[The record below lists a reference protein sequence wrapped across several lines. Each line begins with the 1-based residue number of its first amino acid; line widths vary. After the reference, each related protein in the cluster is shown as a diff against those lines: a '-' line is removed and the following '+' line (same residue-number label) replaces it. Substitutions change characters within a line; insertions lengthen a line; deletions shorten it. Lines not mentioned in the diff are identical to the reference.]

1 MKPAVM
7 IDLETLGKAPGC
19 AIASIGAVKFD
30 PYSDWMGDI
39 FHVHV
44 DLKSC
49 EASGLKIDADTV
61 LWWLQQDV
69 DARDVLIN
77 GQREAARSSQQGLS
91 ISWCPKKM
99 CACATL
105 YTALD
110 AFTGFYADS
119 EAIWCNGASFD
130 YPILSAAYAAIR
142 ENAPWQFWQEHDLRT
157 LKNLNKGARLARLG
171 THHSAM
177 DDAIHQARL
186 VQHIL
191 QYNPDMDA

>member
-1 MKPAVM
+1 MNPAVM
-7 IDLETLGKAPGC
+7 IDLETLGKRPGC

-30 PYSDWMGDI
+30 PRGDWMGDI

-49 EASGLKIDADTV
+49 EASGLHLDADTV

-69 DARDVLIN
+69 EARGVLVN
-77 GQREAARSSQQGLS
+77 GQREAA
-91 ISWCPKKM
+91 P
-99 CACATL
+99 L

-110 AFTGFYADS
+110 AFGGFFAGADS
-119 EAIWCNGASFD
+119 IWCNGASFD
-130 YPILSAAYAAIR
+130 YPILAAAYAAIR
-142 ENAPWQFWQEHDLRT
+142 EATPWQYWQEHDLRT
-157 LKNLNKGARLARLG
+157 LKNLNKGARLQRLG
-171 THHSAM
+171 THHSAL

-191 QYNPDMDA
+191 QFNPDMDA